1 MIMLK
6 IGFQISTG
14 NINYD
19 IRTSVTNEGSLRL
32 DLYITQRT
40 IIYPRWTS
48 ETIFLNKLKV
58 LKENTGKGFFII
70 WAEKPFLKQEQ

>member
-40 IIYPRWTS
+40 IIYPRRTS

-58 LKENTGKGFFII
+58 LKENTGKGF
-70 WAEKPFLKQEQ
+70 L